1 MIACLL
7 FYAAAAVNTGSAP
20 PASPAGQTASRGLV
34 IVLMPPAED
43 EVTRNAIARINGEL
57 AAAPFEVVA
66 APFDPAADVMVQ
78 VENASRDLAPVAAF
92 AIVRE
97 GGDRPGTV
105 AVWVSNRITETTNV
119 HRVSVRGG
127 DPDGAAAHLA
137 VEAVEFVRAS
147 LAGLWPTP
155 AKEPAPEVTPPPPP
169 PPSPH
174 LAVGVGVGVFRDLRT
189 APVFWEPTLIASY
202 ELANQ
207 LGLRLSLVGL
217 GPGAEVDTTAG
228 PGVRLQRAAA
238 SIGLVR
244 GFRAG
249 STLRPLLGAALGA
262 HYLAAEGMGASV
274 ATREHDVSSW
284 SALATVG
291 GGCAIALTSHVAL
304 RAEVEGMLIW
314 PTVRVLVDAV
324 DVYRIDRPT
333 LLTDVGLLAIF

>member
-1 MIACLL
+1 
-7 FYAAAAVNTGSAP
+7 
-20 PASPAGQTASRGLV
+20 LV

-43 EVTRNAIARINGEL
+43 EVTRNAIARITGEL

-78 VENASRDLAPVAAF
+78 VENAGRDLAPVAAF

-105 AVWVSNRITETTNV
+105 AVWVANRITATTNV

-137 VEAVEFVRAS
+137 VEAVEFVRA
-147 LAGLWPTP
+147 TP
-155 AKEPAPEVTPPPPP
+155 AKQAPEVQPPPPPPP

-174 LAVGVGVGVFRDLRT
+174 LAVGVGVGVFRDLHT
-189 APVFWEPTLIASY
+189 APVFWEPTLVASY
-202 ELANQ
+202 EVANQ
-207 LGLRLSLVGL
+207 LGLRLSLIGL

-249 STLRPLLGAALGA
+249 STLRPLVSAALGA
-262 HYLAAEGMGASV
+262 HYLAAQGMGASV